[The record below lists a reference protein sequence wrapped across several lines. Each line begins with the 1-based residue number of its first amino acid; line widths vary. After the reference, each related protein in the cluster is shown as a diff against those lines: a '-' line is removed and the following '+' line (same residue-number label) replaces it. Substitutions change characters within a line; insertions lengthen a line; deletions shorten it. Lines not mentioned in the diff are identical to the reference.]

1 MALSFKFSNI
11 LGTVYRQGNV
21 VFTADG
27 DCVVSPV
34 GNRASVFDLKNN
46 KSWTLPFG
54 NHKNISRICL
64 SPDGKIIITVDD
76 DGRCLFACLKTKTIL
91 HHFNFKKPVFDI
103 KFSPCGKFIAVT
115 HGKQIKVWY
124 APDYSKEFAPFTVH
138 RTYTG
143 LFDDTLC
150 IDWSADSRFFV
161 VGSRD
166 MTGRIFSLFPVVNFS
181 PVTLSGHRNTVT
193 GCFFEENSLDT
204 YTVSCD
210 GALFCW
216 KCSLPLEAVQSADV
230 ILTGQENKTS
240 IGWKKHSRHYYNQ
253 DSSAELTTTA
263 FHKSSHLLIAGFS
276 TGLFT
281 LHEVPDFI
289 LIHTLSISQQSI
301 RTVAVNASGEWL
313 SFGCSSTGQLL
324 VWEWQS
330 ETYILKQQGHYY
342 NMNTL
347 CYSQDGHCVA
357 TGGDDGKVK
366 LWNMMSGFCFVTFNE
381 HSCAVTGVVFT
392 PNSQVVLSC
401 SLDGTVR
408 AFDLNRYRNFRTL
421 TTPQAVQFSCLSVD
435 SSGEVVCA
443 GSLDTFE
450 IFVWCMKTGRLIEVL
465 SGHEGPISELVFS
478 PSQPLLT
485 SGSWDK
491 TVRLWNMYDSK
502 VSWETLNLGSDVL
515 TVSVRPDGAQVAVA
529 SLDCQITF
537 FDLKTG
543 IQSGSVEG
551 RIDLAPVRRTSDKIT
566 AQSMSFA
573 KCFTSLCYTAD
584 GKCILAGGRSKFVCI
599 YHVDQ
604 QMLLK
609 RFEISTNLS
618 LDGMK
623 EFLHS
628 SNMTDAGPKDLIDDN
643 DDANTADQSLS
654 LPGVLKGDVSSRRT
668 LPEVRVNSLQFSP
681 TGQSWAAACTE
692 GLVLYSLESDVVFDP
707 FQLDCD
713 ITPNKILQASINKEH
728 TKALVMSLRIN
739 EVYLVCQVMEEVKPS
754 DIALVVQSLREPYTE
769 RLLQSIVLRLEK
781 SRHLHFYL
789 LWCHQLLAV
798 HGQKLKPLASKLLV
812 MLRSLQKSV
821 TRQQQDLDR
830 VCSSNT
836 YALTYILACADILKG
851 DSKGNSV
858 METSSLLMAS
868 DNGLDNL

>member
-64 SPDGKIIITVDD
+64 SPDGRIIITVDD
-76 DGRCLFACLKTKTIL
+76 DGRCLLAYLKTKTIL

-115 HGKQIKVWY
+115 HGKQIKVWH

-143 LFDDTLC
+143 LFDDTVC

-181 PVTLSGHRNTVT
+181 PVTLSGHRNTVR

-230 ILTGQENKTS
+230 VVPGQENKTS
-240 IGWKKHSRHYYNQ
+240 IGWKKHSKHYYNQ
-253 DSSAELTTTA
+253 DGSAELTTTA

-276 TGLFT
+276 TGLFS

-301 RTVAVNASGEWL
+301 RTVAVNPSGEWL
-313 SFGCSSTGQLL
+313 SFGCSNTGQLL

-347 CYSQDGHCVA
+347 CYSQDGHYIA

-408 AFDLNRYRNFRTL
+408 AFDLNRYRNFRTF
-421 TTPQAVQFSCLSVD
+421 TSPQAVQFSCLSVD
-435 SSGEVVCA
+435 NSGEVLCA

-537 FDLKTG
+537 FDLRTG

-551 RIDLAPVRRTSDKIT
+551 RRDLAPVRRTSDKIT
-566 AQSMSFA
+566 AQTMSFA

-628 SNMTDAGPKDLIDDN
+628 SNMTEAGPKDLIDDN
-643 DDANTADQSLS
+643 DDANNDDQSIS
-654 LPGVLKGDVSSRRT
+654 LPGVLK
-668 LPEVRVNSLQFSP
+668 EIVRLI
-681 TGQSWAAACTE
+681 G
-692 GLVLYSLESDVVFDP
+692 
-707 FQLDCD
+707 
-713 ITPNKILQASINKEH
+713 K
-728 TKALVMSLRIN
+728 LRI
-739 EVYLVCQVMEEVKPS
+739 
-754 DIALVVQSLREPYTE
+754 D
-769 RLLQSIVLRLEK
+769 LL
-781 SRHLHFYL
+781 
-789 LWCHQLLAV
+789 C
-798 HGQKLKPLASKLLV
+798 
-812 MLRSLQKSV
+812 
-821 TRQQQDLDR
+821 
-830 VCSSNT
+830 
-836 YALTYILACADILKG
+836 
-851 DSKGNSV
+851 
-858 METSSLLMAS
+858 
-868 DNGLDNL
+868 